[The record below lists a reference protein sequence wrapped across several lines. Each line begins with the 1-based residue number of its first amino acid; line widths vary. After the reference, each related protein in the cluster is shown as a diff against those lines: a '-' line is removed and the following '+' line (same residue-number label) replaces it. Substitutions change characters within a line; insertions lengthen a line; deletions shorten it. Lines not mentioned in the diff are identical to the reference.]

1 MSAEVAHV
9 EFMDAN
15 GATID
20 TLPPGLQRIQGV
32 WAKQVGD
39 QVTLLLRLAV
49 RPGPAELRR
58 RARQAA
64 ARLLQL
70 YGPDQ
75 K

>member
-39 QVTLLLRLAV
+39 QVTLLLRLAADAPLSV
-49 RPGPAELRR
+49 TAADSQLPAVQPS
-58 RARQAA
+58 AWP
-64 ARLLQL
+64 RLQ
-70 YGPDQ
+70 P
-75 K
+75 